1 MAYTREFGGILHLVP
16 DFEVDKESNELTS
29 VILEINPNFII
40 AVESV
45 IQELSGT
52 LSKQD
57 VKLLPIQRNLFDGEN
72 ENFVL
77 SMLPRNSVEMIKS
90 AGALLNYFSRRISPV
105 ELFPSDP
112 SIGIIDIQFHN
123 RFKYVFIDQ
132 QSLFCLQIFGPYTR
146 GNMLKSSDV
155 KVAEVNNGQSLY
167 GYLNNCVTSHGSRLL
182 FRWLRCPLKDEKEV
196 LTRLNTVE
204 LLSKPANRGLLQT
217 IRDTLKR
224 IGDIPRILFKMKI
237 SAASPNEWRTFLK
250 SLHAMKELTNLCLPH
265 AVLASV
271 AEEDKQR
278 LSAENTPRLLIPR
291 LLDKVVQ
298 TIDMG
303 STSRQKRFVVRQ
315 GKHDWLDEW
324 KQVYRCLPDILS
336 RFAEHELGKLRG
348 YIDACGL
355 IYFPLFSNG
364 DIVYYRTE
372 ITQELDRRYG
382 DVMYAILDAE
392 TSIMHEVQDEILKST
407 KPLLDGHAFAT
418 KLDCLC
424 ALAVAAIQMNGT
436 KPQFTSQNAI
446 RIKNGR
452 HALYEATSPGYRS
465 NSFASSEDK
474 KHITLVSGPNTS
486 GKTMYLKEVGLIV
499 YLAHIGSFVPADF
512 ASLPQMNAI
521 LAWLPADS
529 GADAGSSKFT
539 STISWLTM
547 ALKQGT
553 PRSLLLL
560 DEFPYLNDKMD
571 TILAWLPADSGAD
584 AGSSKFTSTISWLTM
599 ALKQGTPR
607 SLLLLDE
614 FPYLNDKITR
624 KATSL
629 GLLDYLAGRDS
640 PHTVLTTLSG
650 GWAIKFL
657 QPMSGKVNFKKMLV
671 SMHEGEPAFL
681 YEITTGVSLQNY
693 GLKIAK
699 TAGIPTD
706 IVAKAYMIE
715 RGRDKRNEEAN
726 SDRRRRV
733 LTRWM
738 KTDRNNGIKELIKEC
753 LEI

>member
-16 DFEVDKESNELTS
+16 DFEVDKE
-29 VILEINPNFII
+29 I
-40 AVESV
+40 ESV

-57 VKLLPIQRNLFDGEN
+57 VKLLPIQRNLFG
-72 ENFVL
+72 
-77 SMLPRNSVEMIKS
+77 S
-90 AGALLNYFSRRISPV
+90 
-105 ELFPSDP
+105 
-112 SIGIIDIQFHN
+112 
-123 RFKYVFIDQ
+123 FKYVFIDQ
-132 QSLFCLQIFGPYTR
+132 QSLFCLQIFGSYTR
-146 GNMLKSSDV
+146 GNMLKSGDV
-155 KVAEVNNGQSLY
+155 KVAEANNGQSLY

-204 LLSKPANRGLLQT
+204 FLSKPANRGLLQT

-265 AVLASV
+265 AVLAAV

-336 RFAEHELGKLRG
+336 RFAEHELDKLRG

-355 IYFPLFSNG
+355 IYFPLVGFLLQIPSAQVVEELTELGLQFIFSNG

-392 TSIMHEVQDEILKST
+392 TSIMHEVQDEILKCT

-418 KLDCLC
+418 RLDCLC

-512 ASLPQMNAI
+512 ASLPQMDAI
-521 LAWLPADS
+521 LAWLPADF
-529 GADAGSSKFT
+529 GADAGSSKF
-539 STISWLTM
+539 
-547 ALKQGT
+547 A
-553 PRSLLLL
+553 
-560 DEFPYLNDKMD
+560 
-571 TILAWLPADSGAD
+571 
-584 AGSSKFTSTISWLTM
+584 STISWLTM

-650 GWAIKFL
+650 GWAVKFL

-681 YEITTGVSLQNY
+681 YEIATGVSLQNY

-706 IVAKAYMIE
+706 IVAKAYM
-715 RGRDKRNEEAN
+715 RGDKRNEEAN